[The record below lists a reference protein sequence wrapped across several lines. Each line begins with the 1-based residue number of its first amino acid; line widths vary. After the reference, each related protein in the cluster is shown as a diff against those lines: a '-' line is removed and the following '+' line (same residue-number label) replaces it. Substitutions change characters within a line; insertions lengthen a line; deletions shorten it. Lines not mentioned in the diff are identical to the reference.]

1 MNTTNK
7 NITFKGGKLTVTGRE
22 LKVGD
27 ALPPFK
33 LVGNDMKD
41 VTQEDFKG
49 KKLILVVVPSLD
61 TPVCQI
67 EVKKFNEE
75 ASKRKDL
82 SVLAVSLD
90 LPFAQKRWC
99 GSEGVSNV
107 ASASDYKYRSFGESF
122 GTYIQELG
130 LLARA
135 VFSVNEKGV
144 VTHVEYVPE
153 IAQEPEYDAALR
165 AV

>member
-27 ALPPFK
+27 TLPSFK

-41 VTQEDFKG
+41 ITNEDFKG

-75 ASKRKDL
+75 ASKRKDIA
-82 SVLAVSLD
+82 VLAVSLD

-107 ASASDYKYRSFGESF
+107 TSASDYKYRSFGESF
-122 GTYIQELG
+122 GTYIVELG

-135 VFSVNEKGV
+135 IFSVNEKGV
-144 VTHVEYVPE
+144 ITHVEYVPE
-153 IAQEPEYDAALR
+153 IAQEPEYDAALK